1 MQAVLLPLRR
11 GQEGYAC
18 AGARVREALL
28 HRLLPGG
35 ALLLLQLSE
44 SSALHQSG
52 KLDCWLYRI
61 RILRLIFS

>member
-18 AGARVREALL
+18 AGAGVGEALL

-35 ALLLLQLSE
+35 VLLLLQHGE
-44 SSALHQSG
+44 SSALYHSG
-52 KLDCWLYRI
+52 KLHCWLYRI
-61 RILRLIFS
+61 RKG